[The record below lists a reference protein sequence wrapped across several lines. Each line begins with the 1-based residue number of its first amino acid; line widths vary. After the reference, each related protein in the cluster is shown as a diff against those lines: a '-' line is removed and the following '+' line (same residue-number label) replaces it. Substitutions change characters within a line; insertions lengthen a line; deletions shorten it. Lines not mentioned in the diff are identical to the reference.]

1 MKTVRGR
8 VAPFVRQWRRNLA
21 IDDVWRVSL
30 VVVLPAEPK
39 CRCCQHEVAA

>member
-8 VAPFVRQWRRNLA
+8 VAPFVRQWRRNFGHDLT
-21 IDDVWRVSL
+21 R

-39 CRCCQHEVAA
+39 CRCCHHQVAA